1 MRITVNGQN
10 GAEDKN
16 GFGLYPQFPFIG
28 ENVMYVGDG
37 IPGSQGHG
45 KEGGNEEEVLED

>member
-1 MRITVNGQN
+1 
-10 GAEDKN
+10 
-16 GFGLYPQFPFIG
+16 
-28 ENVMYVGDG
+28 MYVGDG